1 METGQEIE
9 DRQLITQYLLGELEE
24 ETQAKV
30 QDRLLCDREFF
41 DRLAIE
47 ENELIDDYLRGALTR
62 GRQEK
67 FQSYFLASPVRH
79 QKLRFAKALKRRL
92 SESPPKTE
100 IAVSPLWKRLLWP
113 RELSLLRF
121 AAGATAALI
130 IAAGGWLALE
140 NARLR
145 RQIDNMRA
153 VRDEWPERARQLEL
167 QISVEKQHNQ
177 MLAEE
182 IKRERSRSS
191 KLERQVG
198 ILNQAREADRSE
210 TREAII
216 SLALLPG
223 LSREGDGS
231 HQVEILRGTS
241 RVRLELYPEK
251 TDHENYRA
259 ELRTREDKRIWVGN
273 NLKLRKTSS
282 GDQVIVSLPAT
293 ILSKGDYIL
302 TLRST
307 ADDGEQERAGTY
319 YFRVVR

>member
-9 DRQLITQYLLGELEE
+9 DKQLITQYLLGELEE
-24 ETQAKV
+24 EMQAKV

-67 FQSYFLASPVRH
+67 FVSYFLASPVRH

-92 SESPPKTE
+92 SESPPQPG
-100 IAVSPLWKRLLWP
+100 IAVSSLWKRLLVL

-121 AAGATAALI
+121 AAGVTAALI
-130 IAAGGWLALE
+130 FAAGGWLALD
-140 NARLR
+140 NVRLR
-145 RQIDNMRA
+145 RQLDNMRA
-153 VRDEWPERARQLEL
+153 GRDEWPERVRQLEL

-182 IKRERSRSS
+182 IKRERSLSS

-198 ILNQAREADRSE
+198 ILKQAREAERSE
-210 TREAII
+210 TRGAIV
-216 SLALLPG
+216 SLALMPG

-231 HQVEILRGTS
+231 HHVEIHRGTS

-273 NLKLRKTSS
+273 KLKLRKTPS
-282 GDQVIVSLPAT
+282 GDQVIVYLPAT

-302 TLRST
+302 TLHST

-319 YFRVVR
+319 YFRVLK